1 MRQRAFGLLA
11 VIVSAAY
18 AAGCGDNVGAG
29 GPAAAGDMNAAVQI
43 AVVQAP
49 SNLSC
54 LRVTVTGNVT
64 SVQLVSV
71 APGASTLLMLTGL
84 PTGPVTVHAEGFS
97 TACNA
102 VNNGNTPAWLSN
114 TASATLVAGV
124 TSTIPLTMTPNGMA
138 NVQVNFPTPTT
149 TTPPD
154 TTPPTLVSFT
164 PPNGSTNVAET
175 SPVVGT
181 FSEPVSLTSLTSAT
195 FTVTDGALPAPGN
208 TTTLGN
214 TAAFAPSP
222 PFGPMQ
228 TYTAKISPGIKDLA
242 GNALA
247 TGASWTFRT
256 ADGAWSTFSQFL
268 GTGNIGQVAVASS
281 RGPGSQTFAVWI
293 SNVATGQVFASQFS
307 RTTGWSAPQVI
318 ADVFTNGSGFSPQ
331 LVVDQAGNATVA
343 WTEFEPAGIER
354 VVAAHFTPVGGWG
367 ATAVL
372 DPDGVSPVV
381 AVDGAGIVTAVWT
394 SFGENAV
401 LASQLTAVGW
411 GTPQALQPGFET
423 TAMAITADPAGNVT
437 ALWGTSNAMWADR
450 FVPASGWAAPQLIN
464 DDGQSPA
471 TPSVGADPAG
481 NVIAVWNED
490 VNNVFRM
497 FANRFVPAVGWGTPQ
512 LIDTPSTGGSFGPTL
527 GVDTNGDAVVVYTQG
542 NDTQMSA
549 NRFVPATGWGPTQV
563 LVTVPSSD
571 QMFNEVVTV
580 DGAGNALAS
589 WNRFTSGIGTGVV
602 VDRFTPA
609 TGWGVPQQLIGSSN
623 DIASNPSVTSDG
635 FGRIKLG
642 VVDAP
647 ASNVSTSSVVVFQFE

>member
-1 MRQRAFGLLA
+1 RSPASAAGGKFNIRILVRRAYSPARTRVLRRAREKETAMRQRAFGLLA

-71 APGASTLLMLTGL
+71 APGASTLLLL
-84 PTGPVTVHAEGFS
+84 TGPVTVHAEGFS
-97 TACNA
+97 TACTA

-149 TTPPD
+149 T
-154 TTPPTLVSFT
+154 T

-256 ADGAWSTFSQFL
+256 AD
-268 GTGNIGQVAVASS
+268 
-281 RGPGSQTFAVWI
+281 
-293 SNVATGQVFASQFS
+293 
-307 RTTGWSAPQVI
+307 
-318 ADVFTNGSGFSPQ
+318 
-331 LVVDQAGNATVA
+331 
-343 WTEFEPAGIER
+343 
-354 VVAAHFTPVGGWG
+354 
-367 ATAVL
+367 
-372 DPDGVSPVV
+372 
-381 AVDGAGIVTAVWT
+381 
-394 SFGENAV
+394 
-401 LASQLTAVGW
+401 
-411 GTPQALQPGFET
+411 
-423 TAMAITADPAGNVT
+423 
-437 ALWGTSNAMWADR
+437 
-450 FVPASGWAAPQLIN
+450 
-464 DDGQSPA
+464 
-471 TPSVGADPAG
+471 
-481 NVIAVWNED
+481 
-490 VNNVFRM
+490 
-497 FANRFVPAVGWGTPQ
+497 
-512 LIDTPSTGGSFGPTL
+512 
-527 GVDTNGDAVVVYTQG
+527 
-542 NDTQMSA
+542 
-549 NRFVPATGWGPTQV
+549 
-563 LVTVPSSD
+563 
-571 QMFNEVVTV
+571 
-580 DGAGNALAS
+580 
-589 WNRFTSGIGTGVV
+589 
-602 VDRFTPA
+602 
-609 TGWGVPQQLIGSSN
+609 
-623 DIASNPSVTSDG
+623 
-635 FGRIKLG
+635 
-642 VVDAP
+642 
-647 ASNVSTSSVVVFQFE
+647 